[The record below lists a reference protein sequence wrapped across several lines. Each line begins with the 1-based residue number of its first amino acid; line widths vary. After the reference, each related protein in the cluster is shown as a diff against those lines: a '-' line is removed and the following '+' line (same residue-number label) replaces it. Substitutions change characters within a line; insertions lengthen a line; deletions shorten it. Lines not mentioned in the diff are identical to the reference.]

1 MGLQGLQRSQELLSS
16 SEKKAAD
23 IFTTKNRE
31 LQLTLAMRPLRIGTL
46 SINGSGLSGLAE

>member
-1 MGLQGLQRSQELLSS
+1 MGLQGLQRGQELLSS